1 MASHSMIS
9 RLLGPGFTLL
19 LSAFLLIASV
29 LLSRAAGNDELFGD
43 FYSALILLNVIGISL
58 LALMSAFQIWRLI
71 GQFRARVLGSRLTL
85 RFVGT
90 FAVLALIPLAV
101 VYYFAVQFL
110 SRGIDSWFDVQIE
123 QALDDALLLGRSSLE
138 SIKLDVVDQLRD
150 DADNIQRAESNFE
163 VFQLL
168 DELRQANDFE
178 EMSLHS
184 MSGEILAS
192 SSRDSIS
199 LIPDVPDERVIR
211 QLRQGKVYSEI
222 EPIAGGGLQLRVA
235 IRMAGRQVGEIGR
248 VLQILNPLPLRYSR
262 LAESV
267 ESASAEYEKLQYL
280 RRPLTFSFVLTLSL
294 VTLMTLLIALLIAIY
309 LARRLVAPLRDLA
322 EGTQAVAQGDY
333 GKQLPVTSG
342 DELGVLVSSF
352 NRMTQE
358 ISSAQTAVRNSQFE
372 AEKQS
377 AYLET
382 VLAHLSAGVMSF
394 DGARQLRTHNAA
406 AERILHTLLGSFVE
420 SSIAEMIKA
429 LPTIEP
435 LLNMIDQGISDD
447 VSEWQKEI
455 SINSPLGQQTL
466 VCSGTKLSGAETES
480 GCVVVFDDAT
490 ALIKAQRDAAWG
502 EVARRLAHEIKNPL
516 TPIQLS
522 AERIRRRYLDKVEK
536 DDREILDRATRTITQ
551 QVESMKSMVNAF
563 SDYAQP
569 VISRPKRLDIN
580 TLIRDITELHIAH
593 LTKIRFLFDLADDLP
608 LVMTDPAGIR
618 QVLNNLIINAS
629 DALGDK
635 GGELKLRTRIDPVK
649 DNLLVLELQD
659 NGPGFPAELLDRIF
673 EPYVTTK
680 TSGSGLGLPIS
691 RRIIEENSGTMR
703 AANLPKGGAVV
714 IIQLPVTPSQG
725 TSIDERQG
733 KRE

>member
-1 MASHSMIS
+1 MIS

-150 DADNIQRAESNFE
+150 DADKIQRAESNFE

-235 IRMAGRQVGEIGR
+235 IRMAGRQVGDIGR
-248 VLQILNPLPLRYSR
+248 VLQVLDPLPLRYSR

-382 VLAHLSAGVMSF
+382 VLAHLSSGVMSF
-394 DGARQLRTHNAA
+394 DGDRQLRTHNAA
-406 AERILHTLLGSFVE
+406 AERILHTLLGTFVE

-429 LPTIEP
+429 LPAAEP

-536 DDREILDRATRTITQ
+536 DDREILDRATRTIAQ

-569 VISRPKRLDIN
+569 VISRPRRLDIN
-580 TLIRDITELHIAH
+580 TLIRDITELHVAH
-593 LTKIRFLFDLADDLP
+593 LTRIRFLFDLADDLP

-635 GGELKLRTRIDPVK
+635 GGELKLSTRIDPVK

-703 AANLPKGGAVV
+703 ATNLPKGGAVV

>member
-1 MASHSMIS
+1 MIS

-406 AERILHTLLGSFVE
+406 AERILHTLLGTFVE

-429 LPTIEP
+429 LPTVEP

-490 ALIKAQRDAAWG
+490 TLIKAQRDAAWG

-522 AERIRRRYLDKVEK
+522 AERIRRRYLDKIEK
-536 DDREILDRATRTITQ
+536 DDREILDRATRTIAQ

-593 LTKIRFLFDLADDLP
+593 LTRIRFLFDLADDLP

-691 RRIIEENSGTMR
+691 RRIIEENGGTMR
-703 AANLPKGGAVV
+703 ATNLPKGGAVV

>member
-1 MASHSMIS
+1 MIS

-382 VLAHLSAGVMSF
+382 VLAHLSSGVMSF

-406 AERILHTLLGSFVE
+406 AERILHTLLGTFVE

-429 LPTIEP
+429 LPTVEP

-490 ALIKAQRDAAWG
+490 TLIKAQRDAAWG

-593 LTKIRFLFDLADDLP
+593 LTRIRFLFDLADDLP

-635 GGELKLRTRIDPVK
+635 GGELKLSTRIDPVK

>member
-1 MASHSMIS
+1 MIS

-71 GQFRARVLGSRLTL
+71 GQFRAKVLGSRLTL

-150 DADNIQRAESNFE
+150 DADKIQRAESNFE

-211 QLRQGKVYSEI
+211 QLRQGRVYSEI

-235 IRMAGRQVGEIGR
+235 IRIAGRQVRDIDR
-248 VLQILNPLPLRYSR
+248 VLQVLDPLPLRYSR
-262 LAESV
+262 LGESV

-382 VLAHLSAGVMSF
+382 VLAHLSSGVMSF
-394 DGARQLRTHNAA
+394 DNNRQLRTHNAA
-406 AERILHTLLGSFVE
+406 AERILHTLLGTFVE

-429 LPTIEP
+429 LPAAEP

-455 SINSPLGQQTL
+455 SISSPLGQQTL
-466 VCSGTKLSGAETES
+466 VCSGTKLSGTETES

-522 AERIRRRYLDKVEK
+522 AERIRRRYLDKIEK
-536 DDREILDRATRTITQ
+536 DDREILDRATRTIAQ

-569 VISRPKRLDIN
+569 VISQPRRLDIN
-580 TLIRDITELHIAH
+580 TLIRDITELHVAH
-593 LTKIRFLFDLADDLP
+593 LTRIRFLFDLADDLP
-608 LVMTDPAGIR
+608 QIMTDPAGIR

-635 GGELKLRTRIDPVK
+635 GGELKLSTRIDHAK

-659 NGPGFPAELLDRIF
+659 NGPGFPAKLLDRIF

-691 RRIIEENSGTMR
+691 RRIIEENGGTMR
-703 AANLPKGGAVV
+703 ATNLPKGGAVV
-714 IIQLPVTPSQG
+714 IIHLPVAQSQG
-725 TSIDERQG
+725 ASIDDRQG

>member
-1 MASHSMIS
+1 MIS

-150 DADNIQRAESNFE
+150 DADKIQRAESNFE

-235 IRMAGRQVGEIGR
+235 IRMAGRQVGDIGR
-248 VLQILNPLPLRYSR
+248 VLQVLDPLPLRYSR

-382 VLAHLSAGVMSF
+382 VLAHLSSGVMSF
-394 DGARQLRTHNAA
+394 DGDRQLRTHNAA
-406 AERILHTLLGSFVE
+406 AERILHTLLGTFVE

-429 LPTIEP
+429 LPAAEP

-536 DDREILDRATRTITQ
+536 DDREILDRATRTIAQ

-580 TLIRDITELHIAH
+580 TLIRDITELHVAH
-593 LTKIRFLFDLADDLP
+593 LTRIRFLFDLADDLP

-635 GGELKLRTRIDPVK
+635 GGELKLSTRIDPVK

-691 RRIIEENSGTMR
+691 RRIIEENGGTMR

>member
-1 MASHSMIS
+1 MIS
-9 RLLGPGFTLL
+9 QLLGPGFTLL

-43 FYSALILLNVIGISL
+43 FYSALILLNVIGIGL

-150 DADNIQRAESNFE
+150 DADKIQNAGSSFE

-168 DELRQANDFE
+168 DELRQASDFE

-184 MSGEILAS
+184 MSGKILAS
-192 SSRDSIS
+192 SSKDAIS
-199 LIPDVPDERVIR
+199 LIPNVPDERVIR
-211 QLRQGKVYSEI
+211 QLRQGKVYSEM

-235 IRMAGRQVGEIGR
+235 IRITGRQVGDTDR
-248 VLQILNPLPLRYSR
+248 VLLVIDPLPLRYSR
-262 LAESV
+262 LGQSV
-267 ESASAEYEKLQYL
+267 EAAYAEYEKLQYL

-294 VTLMTLLIALLIAIY
+294 VTLMTLLISLLIAIY

-358 ISSAQTAVRNSQFE
+358 ISSAQTAVRNSQIE
-372 AEKQS
+372 AEKQR

-382 VLAHLSAGVMSF
+382 VLAHLSSGVMSF
-394 DGARQLRTHNAA
+394 DSHRQLRTHNAA
-406 AERILHTLLGSFVE
+406 AERILHTPLGTFVE
-420 SSIAEMIKA
+420 SSIAEMINA
-429 LPTIEP
+429 LPTAKP

-447 VSEWQKEI
+447 VSGWQKEI
-455 SINSPLGQQTL
+455 SINSPLGPQTL
-466 VCSGTKLSGAETES
+466 VCSSTKLSGTETES

-522 AERIRRRYLDKVEK
+522 AERIRRRYLDKIEK
-536 DDREILDRATRTITQ
+536 DDREILDRATRTIVQ
-551 QVESMKSMVNAF
+551 QVESMKSMVDAF

-569 VISRPKRLDIN
+569 VNSRPKCLDIN

-593 LTKIRFLFDLADDLP
+593 LTKIRFLFDLTDDLP
-608 LVMTDPAGIR
+608 LVMTDPTGVR

-635 GGELKLRTRIDPVK
+635 GGELKLSTRIDHAN
-649 DNLLVLELQD
+649 DNFLVLELQD

-680 TSGSGLGLPIS
+680 ISGSGLGLPIS
-691 RRIIEENSGTMR
+691 RRIIEENGGTMR
-703 AANLPKGGAVV
+703 ATNLPKGGAVV
-714 IIQLPVTPSQG
+714 IIHLPVTQSQG

>member
-1 MASHSMIS
+1 MIS

-19 LSAFLLIASV
+19 LSAFLLIASI

-43 FYSALILLNVIGISL
+43 FYTALILLNVIGISL

-150 DADNIQRAESNFE
+150 DADKIQNAESSFE
-163 VFQLL
+163 IFQLL

-184 MSGEILAS
+184 MSGKILAS
-192 SSRDSIS
+192 SSRDVIS

-211 QLRQGKVYSEI
+211 QLRQGKVYSEM
-222 EPIAGGGLQLRVA
+222 EPIAGGGLRLRVA
-235 IRMAGRQVGEIGR
+235 IRIAGQRVGDTDR
-248 VLQILNPLPLRYSR
+248 VLQVLDLLPLRYSR
-262 LAESV
+262 LGESV

-309 LARRLVAPLRDLA
+309 LAKRLVAPLRDLA

-372 AEKQS
+372 AEKQR

-382 VLAHLSAGVMSF
+382 VLAHLSSGVMSF
-394 DGARQLRTHNAA
+394 DSNRQLRTHNAA
-406 AERILHTLLGSFVE
+406 AERILHTLLGTFVE

-429 LPTIEP
+429 LPAAEP
-435 LLNMIDQGISDD
+435 LLNMISQGISDD

-522 AERIRRRYLDKVEK
+522 AERIRRRYLDKIEK

-569 VISRPKRLDIN
+569 VISRPRRLDIN
-580 TLIRDITELHIAH
+580 MLIRDITELHVAH
-593 LTKIRFLFDLADDLP
+593 LTRIKFLFDLADDLP
-608 LVMTDPAGIR
+608 PVMTDPAGIR

-635 GGELKLRTRIDPVK
+635 GGELKLSTRIDYAK
-649 DNLLVLELQD
+649 DNILVLELQD

-680 TSGSGLGLPIS
+680 SSGSGLGLPIS
-691 RRIIEENSGTMR
+691 RRIIEENGGTMR
-703 AANLPKGGAVV
+703 ATNLPEGGAVV
-714 IIQLPVTPSQG
+714 IIHLPVTQSQG

-733 KRE
+733 ERE

>member
-1 MASHSMIS
+1 MIS
-9 RLLGPGFTLL
+9 QLLGPGFTLL

-43 FYSALILLNVIGISL
+43 FYSALILLNVIGIGL

-150 DADNIQRAESNFE
+150 DADKIQNAESSFE

-168 DELRQANDFE
+168 DELRQASDFE

-184 MSGEILAS
+184 MSGKILAS
-192 SSRDSIS
+192 SSKDAIS
-199 LIPDVPDERVIR
+199 LIPNVPDERVIR
-211 QLRQGKVYSEI
+211 QLRQGKVYSEM

-235 IRMAGRQVGEIGR
+235 IRITGRQVGDTDR
-248 VLQILNPLPLRYSR
+248 VLLVIDPLPLRYSR
-262 LAESV
+262 LGKSIEA
-267 ESASAEYEKLQYL
+267 AYAEYEKLQYL

-294 VTLMTLLIALLIAIY
+294 VTLMTLLISLLIAIY

-358 ISSAQTAVRNSQFE
+358 ISSAQTAVRNSQIE
-372 AEKQS
+372 AEKQR

-382 VLAHLSAGVMSF
+382 VLAHLSSGVMSF
-394 DGARQLRTHNAA
+394 DSHRQLRTHNAA
-406 AERILHTLLGSFVE
+406 AERILHTPLGTFVE
-420 SSIAEMIKA
+420 SSIAEMINA
-429 LPTIEP
+429 LPTAKP

-455 SINSPLGQQTL
+455 SINSPLGPQTL
-466 VCSGTKLSGAETES
+466 VCSSTKLSGTETES

-522 AERIRRRYLDKVEK
+522 AERIRRRYLDKIEK
-536 DDREILDRATRTITQ
+536 DDREILDRATRTIVQ
-551 QVESMKSMVNAF
+551 QVESMKSMVDAF

-569 VISRPKRLDIN
+569 VNSRPKCLDIN

-593 LTKIRFLFDLADDLP
+593 LTKIRFLFDLTDDLP
-608 LVMTDPAGIR
+608 LVMTDPTGVR

-635 GGELKLRTRIDPVK
+635 GGELKLSTRIDHAN
-649 DNLLVLELQD
+649 DNFLVLELQD

-680 TSGSGLGLPIS
+680 ISGSGLGLPIS
-691 RRIIEENSGTMR
+691 RRIIEENGGTMR
-703 AANLPKGGAVV
+703 ATNLPKGGAVV
-714 IIQLPVTPSQG
+714 IIHLPVTQSQG

>member
-1 MASHSMIS
+1 MIS

-85 RFVGT
+85 RFVGA

-235 IRMAGRQVGEIGR
+235 IRIAGQQVGNIGR
-248 VLQILNPLPLRYSR
+248 VLQVLDPLPLRYSR
-262 LAESV
+262 LGESV

-382 VLAHLSAGVMSF
+382 VLAHLSSGVMSF

-406 AERILHTLLGSFVE
+406 AERILHTLLGTFVE

-429 LPTIEP
+429 LPTVEP

-569 VISRPKRLDIN
+569 VISRPRRLDIN
-580 TLIRDITELHIAH
+580 TLIRDITELHVAH
-593 LTKIRFLFDLADDLP
+593 LTRIRFLFDLADDLP

>member
-1 MASHSMIS
+1 MIS

-150 DADNIQRAESNFE
+150 DADKIQRAESNFE

-235 IRMAGRQVGEIGR
+235 IRMAGRQVGDIGR
-248 VLQILNPLPLRYSR
+248 VLQVLDPLPLRYSR

-309 LARRLVAPLRDLA
+309 LAKRLVAPLRDLA

-382 VLAHLSAGVMSF
+382 VLAHLSSGVMSF
-394 DGARQLRTHNAA
+394 DGDRQLRTHNAA
-406 AERILHTLLGSFVE
+406 AERILHTLLGTFVE

-429 LPTIEP
+429 LPAAEP

-536 DDREILDRATRTITQ
+536 DDREILDRATRTIAQ

-593 LTKIRFLFDLADDLP
+593 LTRIRFLFDLADDLP

-635 GGELKLRTRIDPVK
+635 GGELKLSTRIDPVK

-703 AANLPKGGAVV
+703 ATNLPKGGAVV

>member
-1 MASHSMIS
+1 MIS

-19 LSAFLLIASV
+19 LSAFLLIASI

-43 FYSALILLNVIGISL
+43 FYTALILLNVIGISL

-85 RFVGT
+85 RFVGA

-150 DADNIQRAESNFE
+150 DADKIQNAESSFE
-163 VFQLL
+163 IFQLL

-184 MSGEILAS
+184 MSGKILAS
-192 SSRDSIS
+192 SSRDVIS

-211 QLRQGKVYSEI
+211 QLRQGKVYSEM
-222 EPIAGGGLQLRVA
+222 EPIAGGGLRLRVA
-235 IRMAGRQVGEIGR
+235 IRLAGQRVGDTDR
-248 VLQILNPLPLRYSR
+248 VLQVLDRLPLRYSR
-262 LAESV
+262 LGESV

-309 LARRLVAPLRDLA
+309 LAKRLVAPLRDLA

-372 AEKQS
+372 AEKQR

-382 VLAHLSAGVMSF
+382 VLAHLSSGVMSF
-394 DGARQLRTHNAA
+394 DSNRRLRTHNAA
-406 AERILHTLLGSFVE
+406 AERILHTLLGTFVE

-429 LPTIEP
+429 LPAAEP
-435 LLNMIDQGISDD
+435 LLNMIGQGISDD

-522 AERIRRRYLDKVEK
+522 AERIRRRYLDKIEK

-569 VISRPKRLDIN
+569 VISRPRRLDIN
-580 TLIRDITELHIAH
+580 TLIRDITELHVAH
-593 LTKIRFLFDLADDLP
+593 LTRIKFLFDLADDLP
-608 LVMTDPAGIR
+608 PVMTDPAGIR

-635 GGELKLRTRIDPVK
+635 GGELKLSTRIDYAK

-659 NGPGFPAELLDRIF
+659 NGPGFPAELLDRVF

-680 TSGSGLGLPIS
+680 SSGSGLGLPIS
-691 RRIIEENSGTMR
+691 RRIIEENGGTMR
-703 AANLPKGGAVV
+703 ATNLPEGGAVV
-714 IIQLPVTPSQG
+714 IIHLPVTQSQG

>member
-1 MASHSMIS
+1 MIS

-150 DADNIQRAESNFE
+150 DADKIQRAESNFE

-235 IRMAGRQVGEIGR
+235 IRMAGRQVGDIGR
-248 VLQILNPLPLRYSR
+248 VLQVLDPLPLRYSR

-382 VLAHLSAGVMSF
+382 VLAHLSSGVMSF
-394 DGARQLRTHNAA
+394 DGDRQLRTHNAA
-406 AERILHTLLGSFVE
+406 AERILHTLLGTFVE

-429 LPTIEP
+429 LPAVEP

-536 DDREILDRATRTITQ
+536 DDREILDRATRTIAQ

-593 LTKIRFLFDLADDLP
+593 LTRIRFLFDLADDLP

>member
-1 MASHSMIS
+1 MIS

-150 DADNIQRAESNFE
+150 DADKIQRAESNFE

-192 SSRDSIS
+192 SSRDSFS

-235 IRMAGRQVGEIGR
+235 IRMAGRQVGDIGR
-248 VLQILNPLPLRYSR
+248 VLQVLDPLPLRYSR

-358 ISSAQTAVRNSQFE
+358 ISSAQTAVRTSQFE

-382 VLAHLSAGVMSF
+382 VLAHLSSGVMSF

-406 AERILHTLLGSFVE
+406 AERILHTLLGTFVE
-420 SSIAEMIKA
+420 SSIAEMTKA
-429 LPTIEP
+429 LPAVEP

-536 DDREILDRATRTITQ
+536 DDREILDRATRTIAQ

-593 LTKIRFLFDLADDLP
+593 LTRIRFLFDLADDLP

-635 GGELKLRTRIDPVK
+635 GGELKLSTRIDPVK

-691 RRIIEENSGTMR
+691 RRIIEENGGTMR
-703 AANLPKGGAVV
+703 ATNLPKGGAVV

>member
-1 MASHSMIS
+1 MIS

-150 DADNIQRAESNFE
+150 DADKIQRAESNFE

-235 IRMAGRQVGEIGR
+235 IRTAGRQVGDIGR
-248 VLQILNPLPLRYSR
+248 VLQVLDPLPLRYSR

-358 ISSAQTAVRNSQFE
+358 ISSAQTAVRTSQFE

-382 VLAHLSAGVMSF
+382 VLAHLSSGVMSF

-406 AERILHTLLGSFVE
+406 AERILHTLLGTFVE

-429 LPTIEP
+429 LPAVEP

-536 DDREILDRATRTITQ
+536 DDREILDRATRTIAQ

-569 VISRPKRLDIN
+569 VISRPRRLDIN
-580 TLIRDITELHIAH
+580 TLIRDITELHVAH
-593 LTKIRFLFDLADDLP
+593 LTRIRFLFDLADDLP

-635 GGELKLRTRIDPVK
+635 GGELKLSTRIDPVK
-649 DNLLVLELQD
+649 DSLLVLELQD

-691 RRIIEENSGTMR
+691 RRIIEENGGTMR
-703 AANLPKGGAVV
+703 ATNLPKGGAVV

>member
-1 MASHSMIS
+1 MIS

-150 DADNIQRAESNFE
+150 DADKIQRAESNFE

-235 IRMAGRQVGEIGR
+235 IRTAGRQVGDIGR
-248 VLQILNPLPLRYSR
+248 VLQVLDPLPLRYSR

-294 VTLMTLLIALLIAIY
+294 VALMTLLIALLIAIY

-382 VLAHLSAGVMSF
+382 VLAHLSSGVMSF
-394 DGARQLRTHNAA
+394 DNNRQLRTHNAA
-406 AERILHTLLGSFVE
+406 AERILHTLLGTFVE

-429 LPTIEP
+429 LPAAEP

-466 VCSGTKLSGAETES
+466 VCSGTKLSGTETES

-536 DDREILDRATRTITQ
+536 DDREILDRATRTIAQ

-580 TLIRDITELHIAH
+580 TLIRDITELHVAH
-593 LTKIRFLFDLADDLP
+593 LTRIRFLFDLADDLP

-635 GGELKLRTRIDPVK
+635 GGELKLSTRIDPVK
-649 DNLLVLELQD
+649 DSLLVLELQD

-691 RRIIEENSGTMR
+691 RRIIEENGGTMR
-703 AANLPKGGAVV
+703 ATNLPKGGAVV

>member
-1 MASHSMIS
+1 MIS

-150 DADNIQRAESNFE
+150 DADKIQRAESNFE

-235 IRMAGRQVGEIGR
+235 IRMAGRQVGDIGR
-248 VLQILNPLPLRYSR
+248 VLQVLDPLPLRYSR

-382 VLAHLSAGVMSF
+382 VLAHLSSGVMSF

-406 AERILHTLLGSFVE
+406 AERILHTLLGTFVE

-429 LPTIEP
+429 LPAVEP

-536 DDREILDRATRTITQ
+536 DDREILDRATRTIAQ

-593 LTKIRFLFDLADDLP
+593 LTRIRFLFDLADDLP

-635 GGELKLRTRIDPVK
+635 GGELKLSTRIDPVK

>member
-1 MASHSMIS
+1 MIS
-9 RLLGPGFTLL
+9 QLLGPGFTLL

-43 FYSALILLNVIGISL
+43 FYSALILLNVIGIGL

-150 DADNIQRAESNFE
+150 DADKIQNAGSSFE

-168 DELRQANDFE
+168 DELRQASDFE

-184 MSGEILAS
+184 MSGKILAS
-192 SSRDSIS
+192 SSKDPIS
-199 LIPDVPDERVIR
+199 LIPNVPDERVIR
-211 QLRQGKVYSEI
+211 QLRQGKVYSEM

-235 IRMAGRQVGEIGR
+235 IRITGRQVGDTDR
-248 VLQILNPLPLRYSR
+248 VLLVIDPLPLRYSR
-262 LAESV
+262 LGQSV
-267 ESASAEYEKLQYL
+267 EAAYAEYEKLQYL

-294 VTLMTLLIALLIAIY
+294 VTLMTLLISLLIAIY

-358 ISSAQTAVRNSQFE
+358 ISSAQTAVRNSQIE
-372 AEKQS
+372 AEKQR

-382 VLAHLSAGVMSF
+382 VLAHLSSGVMSF
-394 DGARQLRTHNAA
+394 DSHRQLRTHNAA
-406 AERILHTLLGSFVE
+406 AERILHTPLGTFVE
-420 SSIAEMIKA
+420 SSIAEMINA
-429 LPTIEP
+429 LPTAKP

-447 VSEWQKEI
+447 VFEWQKEI
-455 SINSPLGQQTL
+455 SINSPLGPQTL
-466 VCSGTKLSGAETES
+466 VCSSTKLSGTETES

-522 AERIRRRYLDKVEK
+522 AERIRRRYLDKIEK
-536 DDREILDRATRTITQ
+536 DDREILDRATRTIVQ
-551 QVESMKSMVNAF
+551 QVESMKSMVDAF

-569 VISRPKRLDIN
+569 VNSRPKCLDIN
-580 TLIRDITELHIAH
+580 TLIRDITELHVAH
-593 LTKIRFLFDLADDLP
+593 LTKIRFLFDLTDDLP
-608 LVMTDPAGIR
+608 LVMTDPTGVR

-635 GGELKLRTRIDPVK
+635 GGELKLSTRIDHAN
-649 DNLLVLELQD
+649 DNFLVLELQD

-680 TSGSGLGLPIS
+680 ISGSGLGLPIS
-691 RRIIEENSGTMR
+691 RRIIEENGGTMR
-703 AANLPKGGAVV
+703 ATNLPKGGAVV
-714 IIQLPVTPSQG
+714 IIHLPVTQSQG

>member
-1 MASHSMIS
+1 MIS

-85 RFVGT
+85 RFVGA

-150 DADNIQRAESNFE
+150 DADKIQRAESNFE

-382 VLAHLSAGVMSF
+382 VLAHLSSGVMSF
-394 DGARQLRTHNAA
+394 DGDRQLRTHNAA
-406 AERILHTLLGSFVE
+406 AERILHTLLGTFVE

-429 LPTIEP
+429 LPTVEP

-490 ALIKAQRDAAWG
+490 TLIKAQRDAAWG

-536 DDREILDRATRTITQ
+536 DDREILDRATRTIAQ

-569 VISRPKRLDIN
+569 VISRPRRLDIN

-593 LTKIRFLFDLADDLP
+593 LTRIRFLFDLADDLP

>member
-1 MASHSMIS
+1 MIS

-29 LLSRAAGNDELFGD
+29 FLSRAAGNDELFGD

-71 GQFRARVLGSRLTL
+71 GQFRAKVLGSRLTL

-150 DADNIQRAESNFE
+150 DADKIQRAESNFE

-211 QLRQGKVYSEI
+211 QLRQGRVYSEI

-235 IRMAGRQVGEIGR
+235 IRIAGRQVRDIDR
-248 VLQILNPLPLRYSR
+248 VLQVLDPLPLRYSR
-262 LAESV
+262 LGESV

-382 VLAHLSAGVMSF
+382 VLAHLSSGVMSF
-394 DGARQLRTHNAA
+394 DNNRQLRTHNAA
-406 AERILHTLLGSFVE
+406 AERILHTLLGTFVE

-429 LPTIEP
+429 LPAAEP
-435 LLNMIDQGISDD
+435 LLSMIDQGISDD

-455 SINSPLGQQTL
+455 SISSPLGQQTL
-466 VCSGTKLSGAETES
+466 VCSGTKLSGTETES

-522 AERIRRRYLDKVEK
+522 AERIRRRYLDKIEK
-536 DDREILDRATRTITQ
+536 DDREILDRATRTIAQ

-569 VISRPKRLDIN
+569 VISRPRRLDIN
-580 TLIRDITELHIAH
+580 TLIRDITELHVAH
-593 LTKIRFLFDLADDLP
+593 LTRIRFLFDLADDIP
-608 LVMTDPAGIR
+608 QIMTDPAGIR

-635 GGELKLRTRIDPVK
+635 GGELKLSTRIDHAK

-659 NGPGFPAELLDRIF
+659 NGPGFPAKLLDRIF

-691 RRIIEENSGTMR
+691 RRIIEENGGTMR
-703 AANLPKGGAVV
+703 ATNLPKGGAVV
-714 IIQLPVTPSQG
+714 IIHLPVAQSQG
-725 TSIDERQG
+725 ASIDDRQG

>member
-1 MASHSMIS
+1 MIS

-19 LSAFLLIASV
+19 LSAFLLIASI

-43 FYSALILLNVIGISL
+43 FYTALILLNVIGISL

-150 DADNIQRAESNFE
+150 DADKIQNAESSFE
-163 VFQLL
+163 IFQLL

-184 MSGEILAS
+184 MSGKILAS
-192 SSRDSIS
+192 SSRDVIS

-211 QLRQGKVYSEI
+211 QLRQGKVYSEM
-222 EPIAGGGLQLRVA
+222 EPIAGGGLRLRVA
-235 IRMAGRQVGEIGR
+235 IRIAGQRVGDTDR
-248 VLQILNPLPLRYSR
+248 VLQVLDLLPLRYSR
-262 LAESV
+262 LGESV

-309 LARRLVAPLRDLA
+309 LAKRLVAPLRDLA

-372 AEKQS
+372 AEKQR

-382 VLAHLSAGVMSF
+382 VLAHLSSGVMSF
-394 DGARQLRTHNAA
+394 DSNRQLRTHNAA
-406 AERILHTLLGSFVE
+406 AERILHTLLGTFVE

-429 LPTIEP
+429 LPAAEP
-435 LLNMIDQGISDD
+435 LLNMISQGISDD

-522 AERIRRRYLDKVEK
+522 AERIRRRYLDKIEK

-569 VISRPKRLDIN
+569 VISRPRRLDIN
-580 TLIRDITELHIAH
+580 MLIRDITELHVAH
-593 LTKIRFLFDLADDLP
+593 LTRIKFLFDLADDLP
-608 LVMTDPAGIR
+608 PVMTDPAGIR

-635 GGELKLRTRIDPVK
+635 GGELKLSTRIDYAK

-680 TSGSGLGLPIS
+680 SSGSGLGLPIS
-691 RRIIEENSGTMR
+691 RRIIEENGGTMR
-703 AANLPKGGAVV
+703 ATNLPKGGAVV

>member
-1 MASHSMIS
+1 MIS

-85 RFVGT
+85 RFVGA

-406 AERILHTLLGSFVE
+406 AERILHTLLGTFVE

-429 LPTIEP
+429 LPTVEP

-490 ALIKAQRDAAWG
+490 TLIKAQRDAAWG

-593 LTKIRFLFDLADDLP
+593 LTRIRFLFDLADDLP

-725 TSIDERQG
+725 ASIDERQG

>member
-1 MASHSMIS
+1 MIS

-71 GQFRARVLGSRLTL
+71 GQFRAKVLGSRLTL

-150 DADNIQRAESNFE
+150 DADKIQRADSNFE

-211 QLRQGKVYSEI
+211 QLRQGRVYSEI

-235 IRMAGRQVGEIGR
+235 IRIAGRQVRDIDR
-248 VLQILNPLPLRYSR
+248 VLQVLDPLPLRYSR
-262 LAESV
+262 LGESV

-382 VLAHLSAGVMSF
+382 VLAHLSSGVMSF
-394 DGARQLRTHNAA
+394 DNNRQLRTHNAA
-406 AERILHTLLGSFVE
+406 AERILHTLLGTFVE

-429 LPTIEP
+429 LPAAEP

-466 VCSGTKLSGAETES
+466 VCSGTKLSGTETES

-522 AERIRRRYLDKVEK
+522 TERIRRRYLDKIEK
-536 DDREILDRATRTITQ
+536 DDREILDRATRTIAQ

-569 VISRPKRLDIN
+569 VISRPRRLDVN
-580 TLIRDITELHIAH
+580 TLIRDITELHVAH
-593 LTKIRFLFDLADDLP
+593 LTRIRFLFDLADDLP
-608 LVMTDPAGIR
+608 QIMTDPAGIR

-635 GGELKLRTRIDPVK
+635 GGELKLSTRIDHAK

-659 NGPGFPAELLDRIF
+659 NGPGFPAKLLDRIF

-691 RRIIEENSGTMR
+691 RRIIEENGGTMR
-703 AANLPKGGAVV
+703 ATNLPKGGAVV
-714 IIQLPVTPSQG
+714 IIHLPVGQSQG
-725 TSIDERQG
+725 ASIDDRQG

>member
-1 MASHSMIS
+1 MIS
-9 RLLGPGFTLL
+9 QLLGPGFTLL

-43 FYSALILLNVIGISL
+43 FYSALILLNVIGIGL

-150 DADNIQRAESNFE
+150 DADKIQNAGSSFE

-168 DELRQANDFE
+168 DELRQASDFE

-184 MSGEILAS
+184 MSGKILAS
-192 SSRDSIS
+192 SSKDAIS
-199 LIPDVPDERVIR
+199 LIPNVPDERVIR
-211 QLRQGKVYSEI
+211 QLRQGKVYSEM

-235 IRMAGRQVGEIGR
+235 IRITGRQVGDTDR
-248 VLQILNPLPLRYSR
+248 VLLVIDPLPLRYSR
-262 LAESV
+262 LGQSV
-267 ESASAEYEKLQYL
+267 EAAYAEYEKLQYL

-294 VTLMTLLIALLIAIY
+294 VTLMTLLISLLIAIY

-358 ISSAQTAVRNSQFE
+358 ISSAQTAVRNSQIE
-372 AEKQS
+372 AEKQR

-382 VLAHLSAGVMSF
+382 VLAHLSSGVMSF
-394 DGARQLRTHNAA
+394 DSHRQLRTHNAA
-406 AERILHTLLGSFVE
+406 AERILHTPLGTFVE
-420 SSIAEMIKA
+420 SSIAEMINA
-429 LPTIEP
+429 LPTAKP

-455 SINSPLGQQTL
+455 SINSPLGPQTL
-466 VCSGTKLSGAETES
+466 VCSSTKLSGTETES

-522 AERIRRRYLDKVEK
+522 AERIRRRYLDKIEK
-536 DDREILDRATRTITQ
+536 DDRGILDRATRTIVQ
-551 QVESMKSMVNAF
+551 QVESMKSMVDAF

-569 VISRPKRLDIN
+569 VNSRPKCLDIN

-593 LTKIRFLFDLADDLP
+593 LTKIRFLFDLTDDLP
-608 LVMTDPAGIR
+608 LVMTDPTGVR

-635 GGELKLRTRIDPVK
+635 GGELKLSTRIDHAN
-649 DNLLVLELQD
+649 DNFLVLELQD

-680 TSGSGLGLPIS
+680 ISGSGLGLPIS
-691 RRIIEENSGTMR
+691 RRIIEENGGTMR
-703 AANLPKGGAVV
+703 ATNLPKGGAVV
-714 IIQLPVTPSQG
+714 IIHLPVTQSQG

>member
-1 MASHSMIS
+1 MIS

-85 RFVGT
+85 RFVGA

-358 ISSAQTAVRNSQFE
+358 ISSAQTAVRTSQFE

-406 AERILHTLLGSFVE
+406 AERILHTLLGTFVE
-420 SSIAEMIKA
+420 SSIAEMTKA
-429 LPTIEP
+429 LPAIEP

-490 ALIKAQRDAAWG
+490 TLIKAQRDAAWG

-536 DDREILDRATRTITQ
+536 DDREILDRATRTIAQ

-593 LTKIRFLFDLADDLP
+593 LTRIRFLFDLADDLP

>member
-1 MASHSMIS
+1 MIS

-150 DADNIQRAESNFE
+150 DADKIQRAESNFE

-235 IRMAGRQVGEIGR
+235 IRIAGRQVGDIGR
-248 VLQILNPLPLRYSR
+248 VLQVLDPLPLRYSR
-262 LAESV
+262 LGESV

-382 VLAHLSAGVMSF
+382 VLAHLSSGVMSF
-394 DGARQLRTHNAA
+394 DGDRQLRTHNAA
-406 AERILHTLLGSFVE
+406 AERILHTLLGTFVE

-429 LPTIEP
+429 LPAAEP

-536 DDREILDRATRTITQ
+536 DDREILDRATRTIAQ

-569 VISRPKRLDIN
+569 VISRPRRLDIN
-580 TLIRDITELHIAH
+580 TLIRDITELHVAH
-593 LTKIRFLFDLADDLP
+593 LTRIRFLFDLADDLP
-608 LVMTDPAGIR
+608 QIMTDPAGIR

-635 GGELKLRTRIDPVK
+635 GGELKLSTRIDPVK

-691 RRIIEENSGTMR
+691 RRIIEENGGTMR
-703 AANLPKGGAVV
+703 ATNLPKGGAVV

>member
-1 MASHSMIS
+1 MIS

-71 GQFRARVLGSRLTL
+71 GQFRAKVLGSRLTL

-150 DADNIQRAESNFE
+150 DADKIQRAESNFE

-211 QLRQGKVYSEI
+211 QLRQGRVYSEI

-235 IRMAGRQVGEIGR
+235 IRIAGRQVRDIDR
-248 VLQILNPLPLRYSR
+248 VLQVLDPLPLRYSR
-262 LAESV
+262 LGESV

-382 VLAHLSAGVMSF
+382 VLAHLSSGVMSF
-394 DGARQLRTHNAA
+394 DNNRQLRTHNAA
-406 AERILHTLLGSFVE
+406 AERILHTLLGTFVE

-429 LPTIEP
+429 LPAAEP

-455 SINSPLGQQTL
+455 SISSPLGQQTL
-466 VCSGTKLSGAETES
+466 VCSGTKLSGTETES

-522 AERIRRRYLDKVEK
+522 AERIRRRYLDKIEK
-536 DDREILDRATRTITQ
+536 DDREILDRATRTIAQ

-569 VISRPKRLDIN
+569 VISRPRRLDIN
-580 TLIRDITELHIAH
+580 TLIRDITELHVAH
-593 LTKIRFLFDLADDLP
+593 LTRIRFLFDLADDLP
-608 LVMTDPAGIR
+608 QIMTDPAGIR

-635 GGELKLRTRIDPVK
+635 GGELKLSTRIDHAK

-691 RRIIEENSGTMR
+691 RRIIEENGGTMR
-703 AANLPKGGAVV
+703 ATNLPKGGAVV
-714 IIQLPVTPSQG
+714 IIHLPVAQSQG
-725 TSIDERQG
+725 ASIDDRQG

>member
-1 MASHSMIS
+1 MIS

-382 VLAHLSAGVMSF
+382 VLAHLSSGVMSF

-406 AERILHTLLGSFVE
+406 AERILHTLLGTFVE

-429 LPTIEP
+429 LPTVEP

-490 ALIKAQRDAAWG
+490 TLIKAQRDAAWG

-536 DDREILDRATRTITQ
+536 DDREILDRATRTIAQ

-593 LTKIRFLFDLADDLP
+593 LTRIRFLFDLADDLP

>member
-1 MASHSMIS
+1 MIS

-150 DADNIQRAESNFE
+150 DADKIQRAESNFE

-235 IRMAGRQVGEIGR
+235 IRTAGRQVGDIGR
-248 VLQILNPLPLRYSR
+248 VLQVLDPLPLRYSR

-294 VTLMTLLIALLIAIY
+294 VALMTLLIALLIAIY

-358 ISSAQTAVRNSQFE
+358 ISSAQTAVRTSQFE

-382 VLAHLSAGVMSF
+382 VLAHLSSGVMSF

-406 AERILHTLLGSFVE
+406 AERILHTLLGTFVE
-420 SSIAEMIKA
+420 SSIAEMTKA
-429 LPTIEP
+429 LPAVEP

-536 DDREILDRATRTITQ
+536 DDREILDRATRTIAQ

-593 LTKIRFLFDLADDLP
+593 LTRIRFLFDLADDLP

-635 GGELKLRTRIDPVK
+635 GGELKLSTRIDPVK
-649 DNLLVLELQD
+649 DSLLVLELQD

-691 RRIIEENSGTMR
+691 RRIIEENGGTMR
-703 AANLPKGGAVV
+703 ATNLPKGGAVV

>member
-1 MASHSMIS
+1 MIS

-85 RFVGT
+85 RFVGA

-150 DADNIQRAESNFE
+150 DADKIQRAESNFE

-382 VLAHLSAGVMSF
+382 VLAHLSSGVMSF
-394 DGARQLRTHNAA
+394 DGDRQLRTHNAA
-406 AERILHTLLGSFVE
+406 AERILHTLLGTFVE

-429 LPTIEP
+429 LPTVEP

-536 DDREILDRATRTITQ
+536 DDREILDRATRTIAQ

-593 LTKIRFLFDLADDLP
+593 LTRIRFLFDLADDLP

>member
-1 MASHSMIS
+1 MIS

-85 RFVGT
+85 RFVGA

-309 LARRLVAPLRDLA
+309 LAKRLVAPLRDLA

-382 VLAHLSAGVMSF
+382 VLAHLSSGVMSF
-394 DGARQLRTHNAA
+394 DGDRQLRTHNAA
-406 AERILHTLLGSFVE
+406 AERILHTLLGTFVE

-429 LPTIEP
+429 LPTVEP

-536 DDREILDRATRTITQ
+536 DDREILDRATRTIAQ

-593 LTKIRFLFDLADDLP
+593 LTRIRFLFDLADDLP

-691 RRIIEENSGTMR
+691 RRIIEENGGTMR
-703 AANLPKGGAVV
+703 ATNLPKGGAVV

>member
-1 MASHSMIS
+1 MIS

-235 IRMAGRQVGEIGR
+235 IRMAGRQVGDIGR
-248 VLQILNPLPLRYSR
+248 VLQVLDPLPLRYSR

-382 VLAHLSAGVMSF
+382 VLAHLSSGVMSF

-406 AERILHTLLGSFVE
+406 AERILHTLLGTFVE

-429 LPTIEP
+429 LPTVEP

-536 DDREILDRATRTITQ
+536 DDREILDRATRTIAQ

-580 TLIRDITELHIAH
+580 TLIRDITELHVAH
-593 LTKIRFLFDLADDLP
+593 LTRIRFLFDLADDLP

-635 GGELKLRTRIDPVK
+635 GGELKLSTRIDPVK

-691 RRIIEENSGTMR
+691 RRIIEENGGTMR
-703 AANLPKGGAVV
+703 ATNLPKGGAVV

>member
-1 MASHSMIS
+1 MIS

-29 LLSRAAGNDELFGD
+29 LLSRAAVNDELFGD

-71 GQFRARVLGSRLTL
+71 GQFRAKVLGSRLTL

-90 FAVLALIPLAV
+90 FAVLSLIPLAV

-138 SIKLDVVDQLRD
+138 SIKFDVVDQLHD
-150 DADNIQRAESNFE
+150 DADKLRNAESNFE
-163 VFQLL
+163 IFLL
-168 DELRQANDFE
+168 LEELRQASDFD

-192 SSRDSIS
+192 SSKDSIS
-199 LIPDVPDERVIR
+199 LIPDVPDQRVIR
-211 QLRQGKVYSEI
+211 RLREGDVYSEI
-222 EPIAGGGLQLRVA
+222 EPIAGGGMQLRVA
-235 IRMAGRQVGEIGR
+235 VLIGGQQVGDTDR
-248 VLQILNPLPLRYSR
+248 VLQVLDPLPLPYSR
-262 LAESV
+262 LGENV

-309 LARRLVAPLRDLA
+309 LARRLVAPLRELA

-382 VLAHLSAGVMSF
+382 VLAHLSSGVMSF
-394 DGARQLRTHNAA
+394 DNNRQLRTYNAA
-406 AERILHTLLGSFVE
+406 AERILHTRLGTFVE

-429 LPTIEP
+429 LPAAEP
-435 LLNMIDQGISDD
+435 LLSMIDQGISDD

-466 VCSGTKLSGAETES
+466 VCSGTKLSGTETES

-522 AERIRRRYLDKVEK
+522 AERIRRRYLDKIEK
-536 DDREILDRATRTITQ
+536 DDREILDRATRTIAQ

-569 VISRPKRLDIN
+569 VISRPRRLDIN
-580 TLIRDITELHIAH
+580 TLIRDITELHVTH
-593 LTKIRFLFDLADDLP
+593 LTRIRFLFDLADDLP
-608 LVMTDPAGIR
+608 QIMTDPAGIR

-635 GGELKLRTRIDPVK
+635 GGELKLSTRIDHAK

-659 NGPGFPAELLDRIF
+659 NGPGFPAKLLDRIF

-691 RRIIEENSGTMR
+691 RRIIEENGGTMR
-703 AANLPKGGAVV
+703 ATNLPKGGAIV
-714 IIQLPVTPSQG
+714 IIHLPVAQSQG
-725 TSIDERQG
+725 ASIDDRQG

>member
-1 MASHSMIS
+1 MIS

-71 GQFRARVLGSRLTL
+71 GQFRAKVLGSRLTL

-150 DADNIQRAESNFE
+150 DADKIQRAESNFE

-211 QLRQGKVYSEI
+211 QLRQGRVYSEI

-235 IRMAGRQVGEIGR
+235 IRIAGRQVRDIDR
-248 VLQILNPLPLRYSR
+248 VLQVLDPLPLRYSR
-262 LAESV
+262 LGESV

-382 VLAHLSAGVMSF
+382 VLAHLSSGVMSF
-394 DGARQLRTHNAA
+394 DNNRQLRTHNAA
-406 AERILHTLLGSFVE
+406 AERILHTLLGTFVE

-429 LPTIEP
+429 LPAAEP

-522 AERIRRRYLDKVEK
+522 AERIRRRYLDKIEK
-536 DDREILDRATRTITQ
+536 DDREILDRATRTIAQ

-569 VISRPKRLDIN
+569 VISRPRRLDIN
-580 TLIRDITELHIAH
+580 TLIRDITELHVAH
-593 LTKIRFLFDLADDLP
+593 LTRIRFLFDLADDLP
-608 LVMTDPAGIR
+608 QIMTDPAGIR

-635 GGELKLRTRIDPVK
+635 GGELKLSTRIDHAK

-659 NGPGFPAELLDRIF
+659 NGPGFPAKLLDRIF

-691 RRIIEENSGTMR
+691 RRIIEENGGTMR
-703 AANLPKGGAVV
+703 ATNLPKGGAVV
-714 IIQLPVTPSQG
+714 IIHLPVAQSQG
-725 TSIDERQG
+725 ASIDDRQG

>member
-1 MASHSMIS
+1 MIS

-150 DADNIQRAESNFE
+150 DADKIQRAESNFE

-235 IRMAGRQVGEIGR
+235 IRMAGRQVGDIGR
-248 VLQILNPLPLRYSR
+248 VLQVLDPLPLRYSR

-382 VLAHLSAGVMSF
+382 VLAHLSSGVMSF

-406 AERILHTLLGSFVE
+406 AERILHTLLGTFVE

-429 LPTIEP
+429 LPAAEP

-536 DDREILDRATRTITQ
+536 DDREILDRATRTIAQ

-569 VISRPKRLDIN
+569 VISRPRRLDIN
-580 TLIRDITELHIAH
+580 TLIRDITELHVAH
-593 LTKIRFLFDLADDLP
+593 LTRIRFLFDLADDLP

-691 RRIIEENSGTMR
+691 RRIIEENGGTMR
-703 AANLPKGGAVV
+703 ATNLPKGGAVV

>member
-1 MASHSMIS
+1 MIS

-150 DADNIQRAESNFE
+150 DADKIQRAESNFE

-235 IRMAGRQVGEIGR
+235 IRMAGRQVGDIGR
-248 VLQILNPLPLRYSR
+248 VLQVLDPLPLRYSR

-382 VLAHLSAGVMSF
+382 VLAHLSSGVMSF
-394 DGARQLRTHNAA
+394 DGDRQLRTHNAA
-406 AERILHTLLGSFVE
+406 AERILHTLLGTFVE

-429 LPTIEP
+429 LPAAEP

-536 DDREILDRATRTITQ
+536 DDREILDRATRTIAQ

-569 VISRPKRLDIN
+569 VISRPRRLDIN
-580 TLIRDITELHIAH
+580 TLIRDITELHVAH
-593 LTKIRFLFDLADDLP
+593 LTRIRFLFDLADDLP

-635 GGELKLRTRIDPVK
+635 GGELKLSTRIDPVK

-691 RRIIEENSGTMR
+691 RRIIEENGGTMR
-703 AANLPKGGAVV
+703 ATNLPEGGAVV
-714 IIQLPVTPSQG
+714 IIHLPVTQSQG

>member
-1 MASHSMIS
+1 MIS

-382 VLAHLSAGVMSF
+382 VLAHLSSGVMSF

-406 AERILHTLLGSFVE
+406 AERILHTLLGTFVE

-429 LPTIEP
+429 LPAVEP

-536 DDREILDRATRTITQ
+536 DDREILDRATRTIAQ

-593 LTKIRFLFDLADDLP
+593 LTRIRFLFDLADDLP

>member
-1 MASHSMIS
+1 MIS

-150 DADNIQRAESNFE
+150 DADKIQRAESNFE

-235 IRMAGRQVGEIGR
+235 IRMAGRQVGDIGR
-248 VLQILNPLPLRYSR
+248 VLQVLDPLPLRYSR

-382 VLAHLSAGVMSF
+382 VLAHLSSGVMSF

-406 AERILHTLLGSFVE
+406 AERILHTLLGTFVE

-429 LPTIEP
+429 LPTVEP

-593 LTKIRFLFDLADDLP
+593 LTRIRFLFDLADDLP

-691 RRIIEENSGTMR
+691 RRIIEENGGTMR
-703 AANLPKGGAVV
+703 ATNLPKGGAVV

>member
-1 MASHSMIS
+1 MIS

-85 RFVGT
+85 RFVGA

-382 VLAHLSAGVMSF
+382 VLAHLSSGVMSF

-406 AERILHTLLGSFVE
+406 AERILHTLLGTFVE

-429 LPTIEP
+429 LPTVEP

-522 AERIRRRYLDKVEK
+522 AERIRRRYLDKIEK

-569 VISRPKRLDIN
+569 VISRPRRLDIN
-580 TLIRDITELHIAH
+580 TLIRDITELHVAH
-593 LTKIRFLFDLADDLP
+593 LTRIRFLFDLADDLP
-608 LVMTDPAGIR
+608 PVMTDPAGIR

-635 GGELKLRTRIDPVK
+635 GGELKLSTRIDYAK
-649 DNLLVLELQD
+649 DNILVLELQD

-680 TSGSGLGLPIS
+680 SSGSGLGLPIS
-691 RRIIEENSGTMR
+691 RRIIEENGGTMR
-703 AANLPKGGAVV
+703 ATNLPEGGAVV
-714 IIQLPVTPSQG
+714 IIHLPVTQSQG

>member
-1 MASHSMIS
+1 MIS

-19 LSAFLLIASV
+19 LSAFLLIASI

-43 FYSALILLNVIGISL
+43 FYTALILLNVIGISL

-150 DADNIQRAESNFE
+150 DADKIQNAESSFE
-163 VFQLL
+163 IFQLL

-184 MSGEILAS
+184 MSGKILAS
-192 SSRDSIS
+192 SSRDVIS

-211 QLRQGKVYSEI
+211 QLRQGKVYSEM
-222 EPIAGGGLQLRVA
+222 EPIAGGGLRLRVA
-235 IRMAGRQVGEIGR
+235 IRIAGQRVGDTDR
-248 VLQILNPLPLRYSR
+248 VLQVLDLLPLRYSR
-262 LAESV
+262 LGESV

-309 LARRLVAPLRDLA
+309 LAKRLVAPLRDLA

-372 AEKQS
+372 AEKQR

-382 VLAHLSAGVMSF
+382 VLAHLSSGVMSF
-394 DGARQLRTHNAA
+394 DSNRRLRTHNAA
-406 AERILHTLLGSFVE
+406 AERILHTLLGTFVE

-429 LPTIEP
+429 LPAAEP
-435 LLNMIDQGISDD
+435 LLNMIGQGISDD

-466 VCSGTKLSGAETES
+466 VCSATKLSGAETES

-522 AERIRRRYLDKVEK
+522 AERIRRRYLDKIEK

-569 VISRPKRLDIN
+569 VISRPRRLDIN
-580 TLIRDITELHIAH
+580 TLIRDITELHVAH
-593 LTKIRFLFDLADDLP
+593 LTRIKFLFDLADDLP
-608 LVMTDPAGIR
+608 PVMTDPAGIR

-635 GGELKLRTRIDPVK
+635 GGELKLSTRIDYAK
-649 DNLLVLELQD
+649 DNILVLELQD

-680 TSGSGLGLPIS
+680 SSGSGLGLPIS
-691 RRIIEENSGTMR
+691 RRIIEENGGTMR
-703 AANLPKGGAVV
+703 ATNLPEGGAVV
-714 IIQLPVTPSQG
+714 IIHLPVTQSQG

-733 KRE
+733 ERE